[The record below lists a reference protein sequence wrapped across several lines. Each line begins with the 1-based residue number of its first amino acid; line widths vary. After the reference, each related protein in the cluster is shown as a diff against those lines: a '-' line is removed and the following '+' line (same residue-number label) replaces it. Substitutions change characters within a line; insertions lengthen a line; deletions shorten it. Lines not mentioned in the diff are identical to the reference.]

1 MKKTP
6 WILACFLGLALAS
19 CGQESPVSSETPSD
33 DSGSSIQSESS
44 SSSEG
49 YRVILLETGP
59 GFKVTLSSLTPA
71 AGETVLVDVESLFPN
86 SRRLESVTM
95 NGKAL
100 DGQRTTNPSITRFAF
115 RMPEGKDAEI
125 AVQGVDVY
133 AVRPADQRL
142 VLGDVGDGLYAAG
155 ESVSFRPA
163 TVAGYYYKN
172 IHLSDPTI
180 ELQESG
186 GVYSF
191 SMPSS
196 EVMVLCDF
204 GLLEYSVTYEKSD
217 RYSISFPSGSTFAY
231 QDTVAFEV
239 LPVRDQFEVRS
250 VEVDGNVLTG
260 RDGLYSFSMPAYPV
274 EISVSL
280 LVHSLEVSLVPS
292 AHFGGELFLD
302 QNGTLVPVGSSEIY
316 AGDRLVLQTSALEG
330 VDASGYEAKGIAL
343 QGKESDGSYVSVDV
357 DVALEGD
364 GAFAFRLPETH
375 SAYRVSILEGEAL
388 QVPQG
393 NYAGESVSKSG
404 SRLSLVVSP
413 ESSSYGDYSDVTF
426 LEREDGAFSMHAAS
440 GSIGLNNTLFFDES
454 GTFVV
459 DHQISSSF
467 DWGGGT
473 APMVTNVSPK
483 NAIGLLSK
491 VALTSTSAL
500 LMVDPDLS
508 GDEQYLSAVL
518 TFEMAAETKNAYLD
532 FLTDSIVWDVDVVS
546 EGSAAGSLVTVSKD
560 GTVLASMTRNSTAKT
575 YHQSYANVV
584 R

>member
-19 CGQESPVSSETPSD
+19 CEQESPVSSETPSD

-44 SSSEG
+44 SSAEG

-71 AGETVLVDVESLFPN
+71 AGETVLVDVKSLFPT

-100 DGQRTTNPSITRFAF
+100 DGQRTTNPFITRFAF

-163 TVAGYYYKN
+163 TVAGYYYKS

-180 ELQESG
+180 ELQKNE

-191 SMPSS
+191 LMPSS

-239 LPVRDQFEVRS
+239 LPARDQFEVRS

-280 LVHSLEVSLVPS
+280 LVHSLEVSLVPA
-292 AHFGGELFLD
+292 AHFGG
-302 QNGTLVPVGSSEIY
+302 
-316 AGDRLVLQTSALEG
+316 
-330 VDASGYEAKGIAL
+330 
-343 QGKESDGSYVSVDV
+343 
-357 DVALEGD
+357 
-364 GAFAFRLPETH
+364 
-375 SAYRVSILEGEAL
+375 
-388 QVPQG
+388 
-393 NYAGESVSKSG
+393 
-404 SRLSLVVSP
+404 
-413 ESSSYGDYSDVTF
+413 
-426 LEREDGAFSMHAAS
+426 
-440 GSIGLNNTLFFDES
+440 
-454 GTFVV
+454 
-459 DHQISSSF
+459 
-467 DWGGGT
+467 
-473 APMVTNVSPK
+473 
-483 NAIGLLSK
+483 
-491 VALTSTSAL
+491 
-500 LMVDPDLS
+500 
-508 GDEQYLSAVL
+508 
-518 TFEMAAETKNAYLD
+518 
-532 FLTDSIVWDVDVVS
+532 
-546 EGSAAGSLVTVSKD
+546 
-560 GTVLASMTRNSTAKT
+560 
-575 YHQSYANVV
+575 
-584 R
+584 